1 MDMSE
6 FTQTPRQGY
15 SYMVL
20 DNLIARLREMYVER
34 HYRLQEAL
42 KSRRK
47 AELYRDDVQEKIQR
61 IFRPLPKKTALN
73 AQVLSVVE
81 YPDYRVENVVYESRP
96 GFPVTA
102 NLYIPNGPQQ
112 TGLPGVIGS
121 CGHSPEGKAAN
132 NYQSFGGELARAG
145 FVVLIFDPIHQGER
159 RHFLGKDGQPQ
170 DALYG
175 PTTGHNRMA
184 RWLELSGDNF
194 GNWRAWDAIRS
205 LDYLLTRPEV
215 DPERVGM
222 TGNSGGGTM
231 TTWVWPLEERLRFA
245 APSCFVTR
253 FLNNLENELPADAE
267 QYPTGVFAEG
277 LEMADFL
284 IARAP
289 DPILMLAQKYCF
301 FDRRGFEESVN
312 EVQAF
317 YNVLGA
323 GAKARAFMG
332 NNIHGF
338 YPDARHTMVRQF
350 AEWAGNPVKKVTTF
364 VPVAAEEL
372 QVSKSGIIYHE
383 QGKTFHELYRP
394 ELEKLEQKRKQ
405 VSAEKTLGTLRK
417 LLTLPKEVESPFY
430 RILAP
435 YTRLTP
441 FFARYAVETEEG
453 IRAILWKA
461 KVDEEYLRTL
471 DVEKKVVLY
480 LPHQSTELEMP
491 SLVGKGFK
499 AQKDTGYYGVDYRGI
514 GQSRYDEVADFFRV
528 YGFEY
533 MVNGHHLMFGESFLG
548 KRVLDVLSTVNLL
561 AEEGAKE
568 ISIHGVGMGALVG
581 LLVTALDKRVKQLV
595 YENGL
600 LAYGEFKKDPYVEW
614 PVSCI
619 IHGSH
624 RHLDLPD
631 LYRILDKRLL
641 LRAPWSSQMKP
652 YTPAALTAALKEY
665 GIRASQV
672 HTGKS
677 KMLLD
682 LKSR

>member
-1 MDMSE
+1 
-6 FTQTPRQGY
+6 
-15 SYMVL
+15 MVL

-34 HYRLQEAL
+34 HYRLQDAL

-47 AELYRDDVQEKIQR
+47 AERYRDEVKEKIQR
-61 IFRPLPKKTALN
+61 IFRPLPKKTPLN
-73 AQVLSVVE
+73 AQVLSVTE
-81 YPDYRVENVVYESRP
+81 YPGYRIENVVYESRS

-102 NLYIPNGPQQ
+102 NLYIPTGGKQV
-112 TGLPGVIGS
+112 GLPGVIGS
-121 CGHSPEGKAAN
+121 CGHSPEGKAAA
-132 NYQSFGGELARAG
+132 NYQSFGIELACAG
-145 FVVLIFDPIHQGER
+145 FMVLIFDPIHQGER
-159 RHFLGKDGQPQ
+159 RHFWGKDGKPQ
-170 DALYG
+170 DQYG
-175 PTTGHNRMA
+175 PTIGHNRMA
-184 RWLELSGDNF
+184 RWLELGGDNF

-215 DPERVGM
+215 DPDRVGM

-301 FDRRGFEESVN
+301 FDRRGFEESVH

-317 YNVLGA
+317 YKVLGV
-323 GAKARAFMG
+323 GDKARAFMG
-332 NNIHGF
+332 NNVHGY

-350 AEWAGNPVKKVTTF
+350 SEWAGNPVKKVETA
-364 VPVAAEEL
+364 VPAAEEKL

-383 QGKTFHELYRP
+383 QGKTFHEVYRP
-394 ELEKLEQKRKQ
+394 ELEKQEQKRKKA
-405 VSAEKTLGTLRK
+405 SAEKTLSTLRK
-417 LLTLPKEVESPFY
+417 LLTLPKEVEAPFY

-435 YTRLTP
+435 YHRLTP
-441 FFARYAVETEEG
+441 AFARYALETEEG

-461 KVDEEYLRTL
+461 NLGEVHVRTL

-491 SLVGKGFK
+491 ALVGKGFK
-499 AQKDTGYYGVDYRGI
+499 AAKDTGYYGVDYRGI
-514 GQSRYDEVADFFRV
+514 GQSRYDEVAPFFGV

-548 KRVLDVLSTVNLL
+548 KRVFDVLNAVSLL
-561 AEEGAKE
+561 AEEGATN
-568 ISIHGVGMGALVG
+568 IAIHGKGIGALVG

-595 YENGL
+595 CENSL

-614 PVSCI
+614 PVSCV
-619 IHGSH
+619 IHSGY

-641 LRAPWSSQMKP
+641 LRAPWNSQMKP

-672 HTGKS
+672 RTGKS